1 MRQRA
6 ILNIT
11 LACTVLVAAAATT
24 VEGQYSLTVNRDRLI
39 NAQNEPRNWLIMNGD
54 YTSTRY
60 SRLTQID
67 RENVGGL
74 RMVWALSLIHI

>member
-1 MRQRA
+1 MRQRV

-39 NAQNEPRNWLIMNGD
+39 NAQNEPRNW
-54 YTSTRY
+54 
-60 SRLTQID
+60 
-67 RENVGGL
+67 
-74 RMVWALSLIHI
+74 